1 VASKCS
7 FADNS
12 IVGGVDTSFGA
23 IRPLASTVVVINT
36 SNVSTTSRLDRA
48 SFCNTTFQ
56 PGLPST
62 LEKKLELPGSKI

>member
-12 IVGGVDTSFGA
+12 IAPSKDTVSGGIDISSRA

-36 SNVSTTSRLDRA
+36 SDVSTTSLLDRA

-56 PGLPST
+56 PGRPST
-62 LEKKLELPGSKI
+62 SEKT